1 MNKWRKLSLLGIGI
15 SLITIVAII
24 YFTIDRESLDYL
36 AHISPWVIVLIILLH
51 TGGFISNALRLKVL
65 TAATGNRV
73 RFTVALEAGLASS
86 FMAAVTPSQMG
97 GEPLRISIL
106 HKEGVKSGSGSAIV
120 FGERVMDL
128 LFFILVVPVLI
139 LFFGA
144 GIFEEH
150 ISFLFGIAFF
160 ILLVVIIL
168 YLGVFKPE
176 SLKRFSRRLLER
188 KRKKKGDEYV
198 DRKIAKVEREIDN
211 FNTSFRTMMK
221 HIPHFIAALGLT
233 SITWLLN
240 FSIPS
245 VILLGFGLD
254 PMWIY
259 SISAQVIIYLIATV
273 PLTPGSSGVVEITML
288 ALYGA
293 VPSSIIGVF
302 ILLWRL
308 STYYYNLVVGG
319 IVSVKILKE
328 YGVDEDGSGDKGESE
343 Q

>member
-1 MNKWRKLSLLGIGI
+1 MNRWKKFSLLGIGI
-15 SLITIVAII
+15 SLITIVFII

-36 AHISPWVIVLIILLH
+36 SRISPWVIVAIIALH
-51 TGGFISNALRLKVL
+51 TGGFLSNAARLKVL
-65 TAATGNRV
+65 TASSGNRV
-73 RFTVALEAGLASS
+73 RYVTALKAGLASS

-97 GEPLRISIL
+97 GEPLRISML
-106 HKEGVKSGSGSAIV
+106 SKEGAGKGAASAIV

-128 LFFILVVPVLI
+128 IFFILIVPVLV

-150 ISFLFGIAFF
+150 ISFLYGILFF
-160 ILLVVIIL
+160 ISIVVLIL

-176 SLKRFSRRLLER
+176 TLKRFARWVGNKLV
-188 KRKKKGDEYV
+188 KRKGRDYI
-198 DRKIAKVEREIDN
+198 DRKIARVEQEIDA
-211 FNTSFRTMMK
+211 FNRSFRQMMK
-221 HIPHFIAALGLT
+221 KVFHTLAALGFT

-245 VILLGFGLD
+245 VILIGFGLN

-259 SISAQVIIYLIATV
+259 SISAQVIIYLIGTI
-273 PLTPGSSGVVEITML
+273 PLTPGGSGILEITML

-319 IVSVKILKE
+319 IVSVKVLKD
-328 YGVDEDGSGDKGESE
+328 YGVDEDGSGDKSKGE
-343 Q
+343 